1 MAASWTLPKS
11 LLEQVRST
19 PFEDRAIARVPIA
32 EGNLHEDMNGG
43 ATTELTGPIRRCSVA
58 ACRRAPD
65 PRELAMPNASG
76 TPMATPAA
84 KPAFVQFTRE
94 VRQHLNAAS
103 AVE

>member
-1 MAASWTLPKS
+1 
-11 LLEQVRST
+11 
-19 PFEDRAIARVPIA
+19 
-32 EGNLHEDMNGG
+32 MNGG

-58 ACRRAPD
+58 ACGRAPD
-65 PRELAMPNASG
+65 ARELAMPNASG

-94 VRQHLNAAS
+94 VRRHLNAAS